1 MAKSKINKD
10 KRRGIIITVIVHTLV
25 FLSLFLIALR
35 TPLPLPGEEGVEVN
49 FGFTETGLGNI
60 QSDAPPPQ
68 AKPTPPPVKQ
78 QPKPKQEPEPVAE
91 EEEIIEQTVE
101 EAPAIKDIV
110 EEKPEEPKKPEKE
123 IEKVVE
129 KITEPIE
136 EIEEVIEDQPVD
148 STFLTEEIVEEIPEP
163 EPEPIVNQRALFK
176 GNTSSD
182 TQGTNQGIAGGIGDQ
197 GKPEGYKDSN
207 KYDGRG
213 GKGNGPS
220 AYLGG
225 RGSLYLEE
233 PGTDFKEQGDVVIE
247 IWVDRDGIVKKAQ
260 VKSKGTNILDPNL
273 KKIATDAA
281 MNSKFERDQNAE
293 ALQRGTITY
302 KFVLLK

>member
-1 MAKSKINKD
+1 MAKPKIDKD

-25 FLSLFLIALR
+25 FVSLFLIALR

-49 FGFTETGLGNI
+49 LGFTATGQGNI

-68 AKPTPPPVKQ
+68 ALPTPPPVKQ
-78 QPKPKQEPEPVAE
+78 QSQPEPEPVVE
-91 EEEIIEQTVE
+91 EEEIIEQNIE
-101 EAPAIKDIV
+101 EAPV
-110 EEKPEEPKKPEKE
+110 LEEVTEEKPEEPKEKEKVPEKE
-123 IEKVVE
+123 KEKT
-129 KITEPIE
+129 TEPIDKIKETTE
-136 EIEEVIEDQPVD
+136 EQPVD
-148 STFLTEEIVEEIPEP
+148 TTFVTEEIPEEVP
-163 EPEPIVNQRALFK
+163 VSEPEPVVNQRALFK
-176 GNTSSD
+176 GTTTSD
-182 TQGTNQGIAGGIGDQ
+182 TQGTNQGITGGIGDQ
-197 GKPEGYKDSN
+197 GKAEGDKDSN

-247 IWVDRDGIVKKAQ
+247 IWVNRDGIVKNAQ
-260 VKSKGTNILDPNL
+260 VKRKGTNILDDHL
-273 KKIATDAA
+273 KQIAINAA
-281 MNSKFERDQNAE
+281 MNSKFERDPQADE
-293 ALQRGTITY
+293 LQRGTITY